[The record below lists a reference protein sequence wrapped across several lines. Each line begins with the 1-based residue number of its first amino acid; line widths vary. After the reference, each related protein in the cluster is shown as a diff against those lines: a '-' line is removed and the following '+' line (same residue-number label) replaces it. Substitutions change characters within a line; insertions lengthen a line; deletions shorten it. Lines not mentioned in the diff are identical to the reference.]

1 MMLALRELR
10 RRPGRFAIA
19 TVTLTLIAVLLMF
32 LGGLLDGLID
42 SSVAAVKAQDAD
54 IIVYSS
60 RAGGSF
66 ERSRVSIALR
76 RLVTQVPGAAEI
88 GGIGVVQLGARLP
101 NAGPRDLI
109 DVALFGYELP
119 PRGVPAPPADGEAY
133 ADTLLRD
140 QGVKQGMTLLIGP
153 ARSSVTVV
161 GFVSGTSY
169 LGLGS
174 LWSSPATWRSVQN
187 ANRPNNIVADGVFQS
202 LLVRGG
208 PTRAKS
214 ANRNHPVQV
223 GGANLTRDIDRST
236 SGRTRS
242 FSVAAAANG
251 IPGVAEQR
259 GVFNQ
264 IIAVTVGVALVV
276 VTLFFALLTVERTGL
291 YGVLKAIGARSR
303 TLFFSLVLQAV
314 IVTLLASATGCAL
327 AVVLDIVIPSGTIP
341 FVLSPQ
347 RVLSSTAL
355 LLVAAVL
362 GCAFS
367 LRRVLR
373 TDPASAIGRAQ

>member
-76 RLVTQVPGAAEI
+76 RLVTQVPGAAEV

-109 DVALFGYELP
+109 DVALFGYEIP
-119 PRGVPAPPADGEAY
+119 PRGIPAPPDDGEAY

-140 QGVKQGMTLLIGP
+140 QGVKKGMTLLIGP
-153 ARSSVTVV
+153 ARSSVTIV
-161 GFVSGTSY
+161 GFVSGASY

-187 ANRPNNIVADGVFQS
+187 ANRPNTIVADGVFQS

-208 PTRAKS
+208 RTEAKS

-223 GGANLTRDIDRST
+223 GGANLTRDIDRLT

-242 FSVAAAANG
+242 FSVAEAANG

-276 VTLFFALLTVERTGL
+276 VTLFFALLTVERAGL

-314 IVTLLASATGCAL
+314 IVTLVASAIGCAL
-327 AVVLDIVIPSGTIP
+327 AVVLEIVIPSGTIP

-347 RVLSSTAL
+347 RVLTSTAL

-373 TDPASAIGRAQ
+373 TDPASAIGNAQ

>member
-66 ERSRVSIALR
+66 ERSRVSVALR
-76 RLVTQVPGAAEI
+76 RRVTQVPGAAEI

-109 DVALFGYELP
+109 DVALFGYEIP
-119 PRGVPAPPADGEAY
+119 PRGIPAPPADGEAY
-133 ADTLLRD
+133 ADTLLRE
-140 QGVKQGMTLLIGP
+140 QGVKKGMTLMIGP
-153 ARSSVTVV
+153 ARSSVTIV
-161 GFVSGTSY
+161 GFVSGASY

-174 LWSSPATWRSVQN
+174 LWSSPTTWRSVQN

-202 LLVRGG
+202 LLVRAG
-208 PTRAKS
+208 PTEAKF

-223 GGANLTRDIDRST
+223 GGKNLTRDIDRLT

-242 FSVAAAANG
+242 LSVAEAANG

-276 VTLFFALLTVERTGL
+276 VTLFFALLTVERAGL

-303 TLFFSLVLQAV
+303 TLFLSLVIQAV
-314 IVTLLASATGCAL
+314 IVTLVACAIGCAL
-327 AVVLDIVIPSGTIP
+327 AVMLAIVIPSGTIP

-347 RVLSSTAL
+347 RVLTSTAL

-373 TDPASAIGRAQ
+373 TDPASAIGNAQ